1 MIIKSL
7 YKIIRPDGGVTIS
20 TAQPDGDY
28 VPYLRLIADEGKVL
42 TNGVVKAPVVDV
54 PDGDQGLWQ
63 EIDDEDQEMTAEE
76 VMEMIGE
83 VM

>member
-1 MIIKSL
+1 MTIKNL
-7 YKIIRPDGGVTIS
+7 YKIIRADGGVTIS

-28 VPYLRLIADEGKVL
+28 VPYLRLIADDGKVM
-42 TNGVVKAPVVDV
+42 TNGTIKAPVVDV

-63 EIDDEDQEMTAEE
+63 EVDDEDQEMTAEE

>member
-1 MIIKSL
+1 MTIKNL
-7 YKIIRPDGGVTIS
+7 YKIIRADGGVTIS
-20 TAQPDGDY
+20 TAQPDGPY
-28 VPYLRLIADEGKVL
+28 VPYLRLIADDGKIL

-54 PDGDQGLWQ
+54 PDGDQGLWT
-63 EIDDEDQEMTAEE
+63 EVDDEDQEMTAEE

>member
-1 MIIKSL
+1 MTIKSL

-28 VPYLRLIADEGKVL
+28 VPYLRLIADDGKVM
-42 TNGVVKAPVVDV
+42 TNGTVKAPVVDV
-54 PDGDQGLWQ
+54 PDGDQGLWE

-76 VMEMIGE
+76 IVAALEE
-83 VM
+83 VL

>member
-28 VPYLRLIADEGKVL
+28 VPYLRLIADDGKVL
-42 TNGVVKAPVVDV
+42 TNGVVKAPVVDM
-54 PDGDQGLWQ
+54 PDGDQGLWT
-63 EIDDEDQEMTAEE
+63 EVDDEDQEMTAEE

>member
-83 VM
+83 VR

>member
-1 MIIKSL
+1 MTIKNL

-28 VPYLRLIADEGKVL
+28 VPYLRLIADDGKVL
-42 TNGVVKAPVVDV
+42 TNGTIKAPVVDV

-63 EIDDEDQEMTAEE
+63 EVDDEDAEMTAEE

>member
-1 MIIKSL
+1 MTIKSL

-20 TAQPDGDY
+20 TAQPDSDY

-63 EIDDEDQEMTAEE
+63 EVDDEDQEMTAEE

>member
-1 MIIKSL
+1 MTIKNL

-42 TNGVVKAPVVDV
+42 TNGTVKAPVVDV
-54 PDGDQGLWQ
+54 PDGDQGRWT
-63 EIDDEDQEMTAEE
+63 EIDDEDAEMTAEE
-76 VMEMIGE
+76 IVE
-83 VM
+83 VLEGGM

>member
-1 MIIKSL
+1 MTIKNL

-28 VPYLRLIADEGKVL
+28 VPYLRLIADEGKVM
-42 TNGVVKAPVVDV
+42 TNGTVKAPVVDV
-54 PDGDQGLWQ
+54 PDGDQGLWT
-63 EIDDEDQEMTAEE
+63 EVDDEDQEMTAEE